1 LQIRF
6 RVPRPRWWWWLALL
20 VAAIEVTYVFIISAG
35 TWSTWST
42 WNANYN
48 QLAEGFRAGHLYIPS
63 VPSPELLAQRNPFD
77 WSNSRFWYLD
87 ASLYKGH
94 YYLYWG
100 PVPALLLLAVKV
112 VARIQAEVGD
122 QYPLFFFYTVLL
134 IAGAVLIARM
144 TARLF
149 PTLPRGVSAIAIV
162 AFAYTS
168 PTTYMFATPGI
179 YEAAIG
185 AAQACLVLGL
195 MVAFE
200 AVWNASAS
208 QPPIGRLVAA
218 GVCWGAAVG
227 CRISAVLPAAALVAL
242 TALFSS
248 TRSWRAWRSLLVR
261 FLWLG
266 APVAA
271 TLAGLA
277 LYNRLRF
284 DSWFEIGVKYQLNTF
299 PFVTAPSYVPLN
311 IYGYLLRPL
320 GKSCRFP
327 FLSALYDIGARGYP
341 KHTKFPDG
349 YSTHEPQ
356 AGLFSTSPWTWLV
369 FLAVAF
375 GIERVIHWRRAG
387 KPPLLEDRV
396 ARAQVW
402 CVASFT
408 TLAVLMWMVVIPG
421 YETTMRY
428 VADFSSGFALLGTW
442 GAWMG
447 LRRLRPGWQRGSA
460 IGALIVLAAI
470 TVLIGLLLGFQG
482 YDEMFKNHNPA
493 LYESLRRKL
502 AFCS

>member
-6 RVPRPRWWWWLALL
+6 RVPRPPGWLWLVLL
-20 VAAIEVTYVFIISAG
+20 LISIEITYVFFITAG
-35 TWSTWST
+35 TFTDWPT

-63 VPSPELLAQRNPFD
+63 VPSPQLLAKPDPFA
-77 WSNSRFWYLD
+77 WSNFGLWYLD

-100 PVPALLLLAVKV
+100 PVPALLLLVAKV
-112 VARIQAEVGD
+112 IARIHAEVGD
-122 QYPLFFFYTVLL
+122 QYPLFFFYTLL
-134 IAGAVLIARM
+134 LVPGAILIARM

-149 PTLPRGVSAIAIV
+149 PTLPRWVSLIAIL

-185 AAQACLVLGL
+185 ASQACLVLGL
-195 MVAFE
+195 FVGFE
-200 AVWNASAS
+200 AVWNATEA
-208 QPPIGRLVAA
+208 QPSIIRLVAA
-218 GVCWGAAVG
+218 GACWAAAIG

-248 TRSWRAWRSLLVR
+248 TRSWRDWRSLLAR
-261 FLWLG
+261 LLWAG
-266 APVAA
+266 TPVAVM
-271 TLAGLA
+271 LGGLA
-277 LYNRLRF
+277 LYNKLRF

-299 PFVTAPSYVPLN
+299 PFITSRHYIWLN

-327 FLSALYDIGARGYP
+327 FFSALYDIGLRGYP
-341 KHTKFPDG
+341 HGTTFPPG
-349 YSTHEPQ
+349 YSTHEPT
-356 AGLFSTSPWTWLV
+356 AGLFATSPWTWLV
-369 FLAVAF
+369 FLGVGFAV
-375 GIERVIHWRRAG
+375 ERAIRWRRAG
-387 KPPLLEDRV
+387 KPPALTDRN

-402 CVASFT
+402 CVASFA
-408 TLAVLMWMVVIPG
+408 TLSVLMWAVIIPG

-428 VADFSSGFALLGTW
+428 VADFSTGFALLATW
-442 GAWMG
+442 GAWMA
-447 LRRLRPGWQRGSA
+447 LRRLPAGWPRGTA
-460 IGALIVLAAI
+460 IGVL
-470 TVLIGLLLGFQG
+470 VLLAVATAVIGALLGFQG

-493 LYESLRRKL
+493 LYDSLRRKL